1 MSVSVDMARQVRL
14 CALEAAILALLRQ
27 GQDDGFDGMTIECTA
42 DDGMVS
48 IDLSYTHAGLPMSGH
63 PL

>member
-1 MSVSVDMARQVRL
+1 MSASVDMARQVRL

-27 GQDDGFDGMTIECTA
+27 GQDEGFDGMTIEASA
-42 DDGMVS
+42 DDGCVT
-48 IDLSYTHAGLPMSGH
+48 IDLSYTHAGLPLMGH